1 MTKRVSA
8 RWNTTKPVSPACA
21 VQFLNQKAGAPVT
34 AQSRNPIARA
44 LRGAAFGSGLQKTS
58 RRATSFFLFG
68 FSRGAHGMRTL
79 KA

>member
-44 LRGAAFGSGLQKTS
+44 LRGAAFGSGLQKL
-58 RRATSFFLFG
+58 RGEQRVFLFG